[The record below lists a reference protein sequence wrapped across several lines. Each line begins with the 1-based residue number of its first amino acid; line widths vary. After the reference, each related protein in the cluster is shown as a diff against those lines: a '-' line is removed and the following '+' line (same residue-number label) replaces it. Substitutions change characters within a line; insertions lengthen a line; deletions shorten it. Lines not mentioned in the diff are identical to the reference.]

1 MLFRTFEFNT
11 MTFTL
16 SSAPLENIAL
26 RENFTA
32 PGAGAFTCFEGRVR
46 DNNDGKSVVALDYE
60 AYEPLCRAEMEKIF
74 QEARNRC
81 AAIDIK
87 AAHRTGKLKVGELVV
102 WVGVLAAHRDEAFTA
117 CRYVIDEL
125 KKRLPVWKKEY
136 YADGSSQW
144 SYCAAESTH
153 VH

>member
-1 MLFRTFEFNT
+1 MI
-11 MTFTL
+11 FTL
-16 SSAPLENIAL
+16 SPTPLDPL
-26 RENFTA
+26 KLSQDFTA
-32 PGAGAFTCFEGRVR
+32 PGAGALNCFEGRVR

-74 QEARNRC
+74 KEVQDRF

-117 CRYVIDEL
+117 CRYTIDEL
-125 KKRLPVWKKEY
+125 KKRLPIWKKEY
-136 YADGSSQW
+136 YANGTSQW
-144 SYCAAESTH
+144 TYCAAEHTH
-153 VH
+153 VQ

>member
-1 MLFRTFEFNT
+1 MF
-11 MTFTL
+11 FTL
-16 SSAPLENIAL
+16 SPTPLNPSEL
-26 RENFTA
+26 SESFTA

-74 QEARNRC
+74 QEAKNRF

-87 AAHRTGKLKVGELVV
+87 AAHRTGKLRVGELAV

-125 KKRLPVWKKEY
+125 KKRLPIWKKEY

-144 SYCAAESTH
+144 SFCADHSHAH
-153 VH
+153 